1 VRALGPPPGAAATAG
16 GRHAGATP
24 AARGLCSG
32 AAPASRASRAGAA
45 PGGLCAGLPRP
56 AARVSSRSPAAW
68 ALRWL
73 ASSGCRAGL
82 LALEGESLG

>member
-1 VRALGPPPGAAATAG
+1 MRE
-16 GRHAGATP
+16 RHAGAAP
-24 AARGLCSG
+24 AARGLCAD

-56 AARVSSRSPAAW
+56 AARVSSRSPAAAAW

-73 ASSGCRAGL
+73 ASVRVSSLRAGGFRAGL